1 MNYGRPARLAKGP
14 TNHMTVFTI
23 PPGLP
28 FVETLAAHLLAEA
41 GGDPLA
47 LAAMEVLL
55 PTRRAC
61 RALSDA
67 FLRLSGG
74 RPLLLPRL
82 KPLGDLDEEDLEL
95 AGDDPLDLAPAI
107 LPLERRLILARLI
120 IALARADGG
129 HIPAPD
135 QAARLAGELGRLLDA
150 VQSERLDFTR
160 LDRLVP
166 EDLAAHWQVTL
177 DFLKILTR
185 SWPAILAERG
195 VLDGE
200 DRLNRVMAAQIAAW
214 RARPPAHPIVA
225 AGSTGSRPA
234 TADMLAAV
242 AALPSGRV
250 ILPGLDQEMDEA
262 SWRALDPAHPQY
274 GLKLLLDRLGR
285 ERGAVKPLSD
295 AVDPRRGRIRLLAEA
310 LRPAGTC
317 EAWRTLTPL
326 PAETLAGVA
335 RLDAPGP
342 REEAGAIALMLRR
355 ELETEGRTAALVTP
369 DRALARRVAGELER
383 WGIPI
388 DDSAGRPLGS
398 TEPGAFLRLAAEMV
412 AEGFAPHATL
422 GCLKHPIA
430 AGGMDAGAFRAFA
443 RQLERAVLRGPRPGP
458 GVAGLLAA
466 TRERRLGAILAD
478 LEALAAPFAAL
489 LAQES
494 VPLADLVRAH
504 MEFAEGLAAD
514 NRLPGPAR
522 LWHGETGEA
531 AARFAAE
538 LARAAPALDPMP
550 GRCYPALFEELMAG
564 KVARSAWD
572 HHPRL
577 HIWGPLEA
585 RLQHADLL
593 ILGGLN
599 EGVWPAPPE
608 ADPWMS
614 RPMREAFGLSPPERR
629 IGLAAHDFAQG
640 FGAPKVVLTRSV
652 RVEGTPTVPS
662 RWLMRLDAVMGACGL
677 GFALDDAPWLDWH
690 GLLDRPERWVRPEPP
705 APRPPLDARPR
716 RLSVTEI
723 ETWMRDPYAV
733 YARRVLGLEALDP
746 IDADPGAADYGTMV
760 HKALEQFVRLYPQ
773 ALPPEPEARLLE
785 IGRAVFAEAVASPT
799 LWAFWWPRFVAI
811 ARWVASRETTRRPDV
826 AMAHAEVKGELVI
839 DAPGGPF
846 TLIAKADR
854 VDVLKD
860 GSLALIDYKTGQPP
874 SAKEVAAG
882 YAPQLPLEAAIARH
896 GGFAGIKAAEPS
908 RLLYWRLKGGEAGG
922 EERSAGDD
930 VSDLATEALEGLR
943 GLVTAFDDENTPYA
957 ARPHPEHAPKYS
969 DYLHLAR
976 VREWASGGE
985 EGEE

>member
-1 MNYGRPARLAKGP
+1 V
-14 TNHMTVFTI
+14 TSVFTI
-23 PPGLP
+23 PPGLS
-28 FVETLAAHLLAEA
+28 FVDILAAHLLAEA

-47 LAAMEVLL
+47 LAEMEVLL

-82 KPLGDLDEEDLEL
+82 KPLGDLDGEEADP

-107 LPLERRLILARLI
+107 APLERRLTLTRLI
-120 IALARADGG
+120 IAQAGSG
-129 HIPAPD
+129 HTPAPD
-135 QAARLAGELGRLLDA
+135 QAARLAGELGRLLDS
-150 VQSERLDFTR
+150 VQGERLDFAR
-160 LDRLVP
+160 LDTLVP
-166 EDLAAHWQVTL
+166 DDYADHWRLTL
-177 DFLKILTR
+177 DFLKILTQV
-185 SWPAILAERG
+185 WPAILAERG

-200 DRLNRVMAAQIAAW
+200 DRLNRVMARRIEAWTAQ
-214 RARPPAHPIVA
+214 PPRHPVIA

-234 TADMLAAV
+234 TADLLAAV
-242 AALPSGRV
+242 AALPRGRV
-250 ILPGLDQEMDEA
+250 VLPGLDQDMDEA

-274 GLKLLLDRLGR
+274 GLKLLLARLGV
-285 ERGAVKPLSD
+285 ERRAVAPLSD
-295 AVDPRRGRIRLLAEA
+295 AADPRAGRIRLLTEA

-317 EAWRTLTPL
+317 EAWRALAPL
-326 PAETLAGVA
+326 PPDTPGSSPGQALAGVS

-355 ELETEGRTAALVTP
+355 ALEEEGGTAALVTP

-383 WGIPI
+383 WGIHI

-412 AEGFAPHATL
+412 AEHFAPHATL
-422 GCLKHPIA
+422 ACLKHPLA
-430 AGGMDAGAFRAFA
+430 AGGMDAAAFRALA
-443 RQLERAVLRGPRPGP
+443 RRLETQVLRGPRPAP

-466 TRERRLGAILAD
+466 ATDQRLAAALAD

-489 LAQES
+489 LAAES
-494 VPLADLVRAH
+494 VGLADLVRAH

-514 NRLPGPAR
+514 HRLPGPAR
-522 LWHGETGEA
+522 LWQGEAGET

-538 LARAAPALDPMP
+538 LARAAPALGALP

-564 KVARSAWD
+564 QVARSAWD

-599 EGVWPAPPE
+599 EGGWPAPPE

-614 RPMREAFGLSPPERR
+614 RPMRDAFGLAPPERR
-629 IGLAAHDFAQG
+629 IGLSAHDFAQG
-640 FGAPKVVLTRSV
+640 FGAPEVVLTRSV
-652 RVEGTPTVPS
+652 RLEGTPTVPS

-677 GFALDDAPWLDWH
+677 SFAGDRPPWLDWH
-690 GLLDRPERWVRPEPP
+690 GMLDRPVAWVRPEPP
-705 APRPPLDARPR
+705 APRPPLAARPR

-733 YARRVLGLEALDP
+733 YARHVLGLKALDP
-746 IDADPGAADYGTMV
+746 IDADAGAAEYGTMV
-760 HKALEQFVRLYPQ
+760 HKALEHFVRLYPR
-773 ALPPEPEARLLE
+773 ALPADAEAGLLE
-785 IGRAVFAEAVASPT
+785 IGRTVFAEAMVSPA

-811 ARWVASRETTRRPDV
+811 ARWVAARETTRRPEV
-826 AMAHAEVKGELVI
+826 AVAHAEVKGALEI
-839 DAPGGPF
+839 QAPGGPF

-854 VDVLKD
+854 IDVLRD

-882 YAPQLPLEAAIARH
+882 YAPQLPLEAAIARL
-896 GGFAGIKAAEPS
+896 GGFDGIVAAEPS

-930 VSDLATEALEGLR
+930 AATLATEALDGLR
-943 GLVTAFDDENTPYA
+943 ALVAVFDREDTPYA

>member
-1 MNYGRPARLAKGP
+1 DG
-14 TNHMTVFTI
+14 
-23 PPGLP
+23 PPGYRRR
-28 FVETLAAHLLAEA
+28 AAHLMAEA

-47 LAAMEVLL
+47 LAEMEVLL

-82 KPLGDLDEEDLEL
+82 KPLGDLDEEELEL
-95 AGDDPLDLAPAI
+95 GGADPLDLAPAI
-107 LPLERRLILARLI
+107 PPLERRLILARLI
-120 IALARADGG
+120 IVMAKAGGG
-129 HIPAPD
+129 HTPAPD
-135 QAARLAGELGRLLDA
+135 QAARLAAELGGLLDS

-160 LDRLVP
+160 LDTLAP
-166 EDLAAHWQVTL
+166 ADYAAHWQLTL

-195 VLDGE
+195 VLDAE
-200 DRLNRVMAAQIAAW
+200 DRLNQVMAAQLAAW
-214 RARPPAHPIVA
+214 TAQPPTHPIIA

-234 TADMLAAV
+234 TADLLAGI
-242 AALPSGRV
+242 AALPRGRV
-250 ILPGLDQEMDEA
+250 VLPGLDQAMDEA

-274 GLKLLLDRLGR
+274 GLKLLLAQLTV

-295 AVDPRRGRIRLLAEA
+295 DPDPRSGRVRLLAEA

-317 EAWRTLTPL
+317 EAWRALTPL
-326 PAETLAGVA
+326 PAETLEGVS

-355 ELETEGRTAALVTP
+355 EMEEEGRTAALVTP

-383 WGIPI
+383 WGIHI
-388 DDSAGRPLGS
+388 DDSAGRPLGT
-398 TEPGAFLRLAAEMV
+398 TEPGAFLRLSAEMV
-412 AEGFAPHATL
+412 AGAFAPHATL
-422 GCLKHPIA
+422 ACLKHPIA
-430 AGGMDAGAFRAFA
+430 AGGMDAAAFRAVA
-443 RQLERAVLRGPRPGP
+443 RRLEIDVLRGPRPGP

-466 TRERRLGAILAD
+466 TKDRRLAAILAD

-489 LAQES
+489 LAAES
-494 VPLADLVRAH
+494 VRLADLVHAH

-522 LWHGETGEA
+522 LWHGEAGEA

-538 LARAAPALDPMP
+538 LARAAPALGEMA
-550 GRCYPALFEELMAG
+550 GRSYPALFEELMAG
-564 KVARSAWD
+564 QVARSAWD

-599 EGVWPAPPE
+599 EGGWPAPPE
-608 ADPWMS
+608 AGPWMS
-614 RPMREAFGLSPPERR
+614 RPMREAFGLPPPERR
-629 IGLAAHDFAQG
+629 VGLAAHDFAQG
-640 FGAPKVVLTRSV
+640 FGAPRVVLTRSV
-652 RVEGTPTVPS
+652 RVDGTPTVPS
-662 RWLMRLDAVMGACGL
+662 RWLMRLDAVMKACGL
-677 GFALDDAPWLDWH
+677 RFAADATPWLGWH
-690 GLLDRPERWVRPEPP
+690 GLLDHPDRWVRPEPP
-705 APRPPLDARPR
+705 APRPPLAARPR

-733 YARRVLGLEALDP
+733 YARHVLGLKALDP
-746 IDADPGAADYGTMV
+746 IDADPGAADYGSMV
-760 HKALEQFVRLYPQ
+760 HLALERFVRLYPR

-785 IGRAVFAEAVASPT
+785 IGREVFAEAVASPA

-811 ARWVASRETTRRPDV
+811 ARWVAAKDADRRPDV
-826 AMAHAEVKGELVI
+826 TMAHAEVKGALEI

-854 VDVLKD
+854 IDVLRD

-882 YAPQLPLEAAIARH
+882 YAPQLPLEAAIVRH
-896 GGFAGIKAAEPS
+896 GGFAGVAAAEPS
-908 RLLYWRLKGGEAGG
+908 RLLYWRLKGGEDGG

-930 VSDLATEALEGLR
+930 AFTLATEALDGLR
-943 GLVTAFDDENTPYA
+943 ALVTVFDDENTPYA

-976 VREWASGGE
+976 VREWASGGD

>member
-1 MNYGRPARLAKGP
+1 M
-14 TNHMTVFTI
+14 TTVFTI

-28 FVETLAAHLLAEA
+28 FVDVLAARLLAEA

-82 KPLGDLDEEDLEL
+82 KPLGDLDEEELEL
-95 AGDDPLDLAPAI
+95 AGDDPLDLAPSI
-107 LPLERRLILARLI
+107 PPLERRLILAKLI
-120 IALARADGG
+120 ITLAKAGGG

-135 QAARLAGELGRLLDA
+135 QAARLAGELGRLLDS
-150 VQSERLDFTR
+150 VQSERLDFAR
-160 LDRLVP
+160 LDKLVP
-166 EDLAAHWQVTL
+166 DDYAEHWQVTL
-177 DFLKILTR
+177 KFLTILTQ

-200 DRLNRVMAAQIAAW
+200 DRLNRVMARQIEAW
-214 RARPPAHPIVA
+214 ETKPPSHTVIA

-234 TADMLAAV
+234 TADLLAAV
-242 AALPSGRV
+242 AALPQGRV
-250 ILPGLDQEMDEA
+250 VLPGLDQDMDEA

-274 GLKLLLDRLGR
+274 GLKLLLARLGL
-285 ERGAVKPLSD
+285 ERGAVPPLSD
-295 AVDPRRGRIRLLAEA
+295 EPDPRGNRIRLLAEA

-317 EAWRTLTPL
+317 EAWRELTPL
-326 PAETLAGVA
+326 PPETLDGVG

-342 REEAGAIALMLRR
+342 REEAGAIALMLRQ

-383 WGIPI
+383 WGIHI

-422 GCLKHPIA
+422 ACLKHPIA
-430 AGGMDAGAFRAFA
+430 AGGMDASAFRAFA
-443 RQLERAVLRGPRPGP
+443 RRLELAVLRGPRPGP

-466 TRERRLGAILAD
+466 TKDQRLAATLAD

-489 LAQES
+489 LAGES
-494 VPLADLVRAH
+494 VKLADLVRAH

-522 LWHGETGEA
+522 LWHGEAGET

-538 LARAAPALDPMP
+538 LARAAPALDAMP
-550 GRCYPALFEELMAG
+550 GRCYPALFEELMAAQ
-564 KVARSAWD
+564 VARSAWD

-614 RPMREAFGLSPPERR
+614 RPMREAFGLPSPERR
-629 IGLAAHDFAQG
+629 IGLSAHDFAQG
-640 FGAPKVVLTRSV
+640 FGAPKVVLTRAV

-677 GFALDDAPWLDWH
+677 AFTGDDSPWLDWH
-690 GLLDRPERWVRPEPP
+690 DRLDRPAAWVRPEPP
-705 APRPPLDARPR
+705 APRPPLSARPR

-723 ETWMRDPYAV
+723 ETWMRDPYAI
-733 YARRVLGLEALDP
+733 YAKRVLGLEALDP
-746 IDADPGAADYGTMV
+746 IDADPGAADYGSMV
-760 HKALEQFVRLYPQ
+760 HLALERFVRLYPQ
-773 ALPPEPEARLLE
+773 ALPPEAEAKLLA
-785 IGRAVFAEAVASPT
+785 IGRDVFAEAVASPA

-811 ARWVASRETTRRPDV
+811 AGWVTAKEASRRPDV
-826 AMAHAEVKGELVI
+826 AMAHAEVKGALEI
-839 DAPGGPF
+839 IAPGGPF

-854 VDVLKD
+854 VDVLRD
-860 GSLALIDYKTGQPP
+860 GTLALIDYKTGQPP

-882 YAPQLPLEAAIARH
+882 YAPQLPLEAAIARF
-896 GGFAGIKAAEPS
+896 GGFAGVKAAEPS

-930 VSDLATEALEGLR
+930 VFDLATEALDGLR
-943 GLVTAFDDENTPYA
+943 ALVTVFDDERTPYA